1 MTKDKAIVLKEE
13 VSPVIAKALEITI
26 SCKKDM
32 ATAVEYLS
40 KLNKIADRIKEEK
53 DKVLGPLNEARK
65 AEMARWKPVEV
76 MYEKGI
82 EYIRSEMS
90 HYQTEEIKKQKEDE
104 AKLAARIGEG
114 KGKIKFETAMRKMNE
129 IDKPEDNVV
138 TDSGSVKFR
147 ETKVLKIVNEKII
160 PREYLLVDERKIT
173 EALKAGVMVAG
184 CELELKMVPVNSR

>member
-26 SCKKDM
+26 KGKEDM
-32 ATAVEYLS
+32 VVATDYLS

-82 EYIRSEMS
+82 EYIRHAMS
-90 HYQTEEIKKQKEDE
+90 DYQTLEIKRQREEE
-104 AKLAARIGEG
+104 AKLASRIGEG

-138 TDSGSVKFR
+138 TDSGSIKFR
-147 ETKVLKIVNEKII
+147 ETKVLKVVNEKII
-160 PREYLLVDERKIT
+160 PREYLLVDERKVT
-173 EALKAGVMVAG
+173 EALKAGMVVAG

>member
-26 SCKKDM
+26 KGKEDM
-32 ATAVEYLS
+32 VTATDYLS

-65 AEMARWKPVEV
+65 AEMARWKPVEI

-82 EYIRSEMS
+82 EYIRHAMS
-90 HYQTEEIKKQKEDE
+90 DYQTLEVKRQREEE

-129 IDKPEDNVV
+129 IEKPEDNVV
-138 TDSGSVKFR
+138 TDSGSIKFR

-160 PREYLLVDERKIT
+160 PREYLLVDERKVT
-173 EALKAGVMVAG
+173 EALKAGVTVAG
-184 CELELKMVPVNSR
+184 CELELKIVPVNSR